1 LKGVELVLVIR
12 KEIVVLPRVKP
23 TVIEGVPMV
32 IRVRY
37 SEPKVNQYNGSIVNG
52 VPRVWSRGIHR

>member
-1 LKGVELVLVIR
+1 MLVIR